1 MQKPDHNKRTAAVGL
16 CLADGASWNIV
27 AENSEAEPFVE
38 RLTKVMGLG
47 SANGVGRE
55 LTIQIQKVEDLET
68 EYASMPGSLRSLF
81 IEALADYPWEEECRP
96 LKRPIS
102 CNFSPNGDEQKAT
115 LQLMHVSSVFTVDA
129 MTRGGNL
136 FHGALIERDGM
147 GVILA
152 GPGGAGKTTT
162 CSRLPK
168 PWRSL
173 SDDLT
178 LVVRDNSGRYWAH
191 PWPTWSRFLDE
202 NVGGSWDVGVG
213 VCLKAICYLSQSSE
227 LDLIPPGEGE
237 RVCLGMEAIEQANR
251 ALTRALNKES
261 NFKLNNLC
269 FRNLCQMVKG
279 IPGYRL
285 NLDLESPFWELI
297 EERIY

>member
-1 MQKPDHNKRTAAVGL
+1 MQKTDHNKRTAAVGL

-27 AENSEAEPFVE
+27 AENPEAESFVE

-47 SANGVGRE
+47 SANGEGRE
-55 LTIQIQKVEDLET
+55 LTIQIQKVEDSET

-81 IEALADYPWEEECRP
+81 IEALVDYPWEEECRP
-96 LKRPIS
+96 LKRSIS
-102 CNFSPNGDEQKAT
+102 CNISPNGDEHKST
-115 LQLMHVSSVFTVDA
+115 LQLLYVSSVFTLDA
-129 MTRGGNL
+129 MTRGGTL

-162 CSRLPK
+162 CSRLPES
-168 PWRSL
+168 WGSL

-191 PWPTWSRFLDE
+191 PWPTWSRFLVE
-202 NVGGSWDVGVG
+202 NVGGSWDVCCG

-227 LDLIPPGEGE
+227 LELISLGEGK
-237 RVCLGMEAIEQANR
+237 RVCLGIEAIEQANR

-261 NFKLNNLC
+261 TLKLNNLC
-269 FRNLCQMVKG
+269 FRNLCHMAKT

-297 EERIY
+297 EERIF